1 MFRSRDKD
9 KIMGLDTH
17 NQFAILCDNLSS
29 FLATQTQYKKS
40 LQRNSRQRDFKFHYF
55 TTILTNFPGT
65 AITFTIS
72 FPEIKF

>member
-1 MFRSRDKD
+1 
-9 KIMGLDTH
+9 MGLDTH
-17 NQFAILCDNLSS
+17 NQFAILYHNLSS
-29 FLATQTQYKKS
+29 FLATQTKYKKF

-72 FPEIKF
+72 FPEMKF